1 MHPVIFV
8 SGETMN
14 EKNEREGALQPKEL
28 ESSLTSLAGGGNT
41 TTSSAEDPNKDT
53 QNEDKE
59 REK

>member
-1 MHPVIFV
+1 
-8 SGETMN
+8 MN